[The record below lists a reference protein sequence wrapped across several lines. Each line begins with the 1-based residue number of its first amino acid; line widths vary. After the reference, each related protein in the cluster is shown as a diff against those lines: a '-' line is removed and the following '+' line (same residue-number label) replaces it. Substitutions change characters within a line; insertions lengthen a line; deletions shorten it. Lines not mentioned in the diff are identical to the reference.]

1 MSVFNSR
8 SLSFRLIFPELVG
21 RCSLIM
27 AIGLGAALGCADV
40 ASSQPIEENPAVRI
54 PDRPPR
60 PRTLPSEIQ
69 PRDQNIVQIHGRWV
83 EDTSLCRSD
92 ELKPQFLTDTLLRWQ
107 GQTCSV
113 RDIRKTGKNGQLAA
127 MCVSEDGRSERE
139 FLLRREGPDRMRI
152 QAKGSSQTQEL
163 WRCPS

>member
-1 MSVFNSR
+1 MSAFDSR
-8 SLSFRLIFPELVG
+8 KRSFRLIFPGLVG
-21 RCSLIM
+21 RYSLIL
-27 AIGLGAALGCADV
+27 ALGLGAALGCTGV
-40 ASSQPIEENPAVRI
+40 VSSQPIEENPAVRI

-60 PRTLPSEIQ
+60 PQTLPSEIQ

-83 EDTSLCRSD
+83 EDISLCRSD
-92 ELKPQFLTDTLLRWQ
+92 EPKPQFLTDTLLRWQ

-113 RDIRKTGKNGQLAA
+113 RDIRKTGENGQLAA

-139 FLLRREGPDRMRI
+139 FLLRREGPDRMQI
-152 QAKGSSQTQEL
+152 HAEGSSQTQEL